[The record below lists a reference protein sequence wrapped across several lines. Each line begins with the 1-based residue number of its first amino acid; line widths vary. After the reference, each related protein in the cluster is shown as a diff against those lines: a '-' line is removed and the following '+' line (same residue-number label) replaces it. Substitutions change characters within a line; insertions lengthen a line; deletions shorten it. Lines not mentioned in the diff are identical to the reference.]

1 MLQLEHTTHASVRV
15 RQRGLR
21 ETDIGLI
28 MELGTEV
35 RPGMFMITKK
45 DVDILISEICS
56 IQTPQGASWLGMSVC
71 EAKRRIGSLCG
82 CAVIADGFTVITAF
96 HKVTPSLRTD
106 PRRHPSCQRRRQRR
120 EAARRRRSFH
130 HFETR

>member
-1 MLQLEHTTHASVRV
+1 MLQLEHTTHASARV

-45 DVDILISEICS
+45 DANILISEICS
-56 IQTPQGASWLGMSVC
+56 ITAPQDASWLGMSVC
-71 EAKRRIGSLCG
+71 EAKGRIASLCG
-82 CAVIADGFTVITAF
+82 CAVIADGLTLITVF
-96 HKVTPSLRTD
+96 HKVTPGLRTD
-106 PRRHPSCQRRRQRR
+106 PRRDPRCRRRRQRR
-120 EAARRRRSFH
+120 EAARGRRSFH
-130 HFETR
+130 HFGMR